1 MQRPGNTYKSGA
13 AAQIGMKLS
22 NDITT
27 MATEKTRQTAKQS
40 KLLTTI
46 DDYQQPLLSDLRDKA
61 TPRGMPVSGPADF
74 KKTMRAGLGA
84 GGFRHYLTSSV
95 HSKLELKLFQI
106 LKQI

>member
-46 DDYQQPLLSDLRDKA
+46 DDYQ
-61 TPRGMPVSGPADF
+61 
-74 KKTMRAGLGA
+74 
-84 GGFRHYLTSSV
+84 
-95 HSKLELKLFQI
+95 
-106 LKQI
+106 